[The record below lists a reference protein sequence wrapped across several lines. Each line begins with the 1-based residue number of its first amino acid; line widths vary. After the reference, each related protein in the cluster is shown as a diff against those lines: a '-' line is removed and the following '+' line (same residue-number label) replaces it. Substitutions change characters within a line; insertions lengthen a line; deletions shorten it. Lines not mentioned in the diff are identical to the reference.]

1 MRLLVIS
8 LFALLLMAPAG
19 LANEADR
26 SFLTR
31 LLEDNLSDAG
41 REVRIT
47 GFEGALSSRATIA
60 EITIADDDGIWLEL
74 RGAVLDWTRAALLR
88 GAIDVNELTAREIII
103 HRLPDTGESGFEARG
118 PFSLPDLPVS
128 VRIGMIAAERVELR
142 APLLGSPAAITLAGT
157 MTLAGG
163 EGTVDISANRID
175 EAQGSLRL
183 QAGFANESEVLVL
196 SLALEE
202 GPGGIA
208 ASALNLPGRPA
219 LALGIDGAGPLE
231 NFAADISLA
240 TDGQERVAGQVEL
253 LADQQGD
260 EETTRRFRL
269 DISGDL
275 TPLLAEDLRPVIGTR
290 SRLAAEGAQHG
301 DGRMELSGLT
311 LQTEA
316 MALAGELRLGPD
328 GLPERIALQGSIA
341 MRDGIAVVL
350 PFTEPRALLDSAGL
364 SLAFDASESADWHLE
379 LDINGF
385 RNPDLQIAELS
396 LNGIGQIAS
405 LAGEDTIDAVLDFA
419 ASGIVATD
427 PALAEALGDS
437 ASGSISLIWNE
448 GRPVQLPGLLVDGAD
463 YRISGEGEIVRGEYR
478 GRIDVQLENMARYS
492 GLAGRPL
499 SGAVQG
505 GFAGMVNPFTGAF
518 DILARVQGRD
528 LTVDQSELDSLL
540 SGESDIQAAVRRDR
554 QGLHMRGFTL
564 DVQTLVLSGFGT
576 ATRDRTV
583 LEAEMLFSDLSV
595 LGGGWGGALL
605 AEARFSDHNGVQTL
619 EARANGRDLRY
630 GQAELDRLLAGET
643 RMAMQ
648 VHRAEEVVT
657 IEDFG
662 IVGESLGAMVSGQ
675 WAEGDSDLVAR
686 LRLDDLS
693 RLRPGFGGSFETR
706 VDLTEGPD
714 QVRHL
719 NIVAESNDLR
729 TGSPYIDLIGAG
741 TTRLDMSAALQGNR
755 LRIDRAELRNPQGH
769 ATLSADITEERR
781 RLDLQAQ
788 LDTLATLVPGYDG
801 AARLSGR
808 IDETAAG
815 YALDLQGSGPANLD
829 ISVSGQM
836 QPNLRADLALS
847 GNGDLVLLNP
857 LISPVLAQG
866 PFRFDLRLNGPL
878 VPASLSGRV
887 STSQARVVS
896 LNAGITVENILG
908 NLDLAGGRANVALTG
923 DIAAGGRLR
932 TSGSVGLGATLDS
945 NLQITADAIRLV
957 DPQLYEATAS
967 GMVTV
972 SGPLIGGPLVSGA
985 LRLSEA
991 EIRIPSTV
999 LAGTG
1004 FIPQRIRH
1012 VSESAAARQTRARA
1026 GILQGSRE
1034 STSTRPIRL
1043 DLLLEAPNRIF
1054 VRGRGLDAELG
1065 GALRL
1070 GGTVRDVIPSG
1081 EFGLIRGRLDLLG
1094 NRFTLSEG
1102 FASLQGQFIPY
1113 IRLAATTMSDGIST
1127 TVSVEGLATEPA
1139 IRFTSAPELPDE
1151 EIVSRLIFGRDL
1163 TSLSPFQAAQLASAV
1178 ATLTG
1183 RGGPGVVERLR
1194 DGFGLDDLDITTD
1207 DSGTSALRAG
1217 RYVAE
1222 NVYTDIS
1229 VDSQGRSE
1237 ISINLDVTPS
1247 LTVRGRVD
1255 TQGRTGLGL
1264 YFERDY

>member
-1 MRLLVIS
+1 MRLLLIS

-26 SFLTR
+26 GFLTR

-88 GAIDVNELTAREIII
+88 GEVDVNELTAREIII

-118 PFSLPDLPVS
+118 PFSLPDLPVA
-128 VRIGMIAAERVELR
+128 VRIGTIAAERVELR
-142 APLLGSPAAITLAGT
+142 APLLGSPAVITLAGT
-157 MTLAGG
+157 MNLAGG
-163 EGTVDISANRID
+163 EGTVDIAANRID
-175 EAQGSLRL
+175 GAQGSLRM
-183 QAGFANESEVLVL
+183 QAGFANESRVLVL
-196 SLALEE
+196 SMALEE

-208 ASALNLPGRPA
+208 ATALDLPDRPA

-253 LADQQGD
+253 LAEQHGD
-260 EETTRRFRL
+260 DEMTRRFRL
-269 DISGDL
+269 DIAGDL
-275 TPLLAEDLRPVIGTR
+275 TPLLAEDLRPVIGTH

-301 DGRMELSGLT
+301 DGRMELSDLT

-316 MALAGELRLGPD
+316 MALSGAVRLGPD
-328 GLPERIALQGSIA
+328 RLPERIALEGRIA
-341 MRDGIAVVL
+341 MRDGSAVVL
-350 PFTEPRALLDSAGL
+350 PFTEPRARIDTAGL
-364 SLAFDASESADWHLE
+364 SLRFDASESADWHMQ

-385 RNPDLQIAELS
+385 RNPDLQIARLS
-396 LNGIGQIAS
+396 LDGIGQIAS
-405 LAGEDTIDAVLDFA
+405 VAGEDTIDAVLDFA
-419 ASGIVATD
+419 AAGIAATD
-427 PALAEALGDS
+427 PALAEALGES
-437 ASGSISLIWNE
+437 ASGSVSLIWNE
-448 GRPVQLPGLLVDGAD
+448 GRPVQLPGLLIDGAD
-463 YRISGEGEIVRGEYR
+463 YRISGAGEIVRGEYR
-478 GRIDVQLENMARYS
+478 GRIDVHLENMARYS
-492 GLAGRPL
+492 ALTGRSL
-499 SGAVQG
+499 SGAMQG
-505 GFAGMVNPFTGAF
+505 GFAGIVNPFTGAF

-528 LTVDQSELDSLL
+528 LTVDHPELDRLL
-540 SGESDIQAAVRRDR
+540 SGESDIQAAVRRDQ

-576 ATRDRTV
+576 ATRNRTV
-583 LEAEMLFSDLSV
+583 IEAEMLFSDLSV
-595 LGGGWGGALL
+595 LGGGWGGTLL

-619 EARANGRDLRY
+619 EAGASGRDLRY
-630 GQAELDRLLAGET
+630 GQPELDRLLAGET
-643 RMAMQ
+643 RMAMR
-648 VHRAEEVVT
+648 VHRAGEVITFEE
-657 IEDFG
+657 FG
-662 IVGESLGAMVSGQ
+662 IAGEALAAMVSGQ
-675 WAEGDSDLVAR
+675 WAEGASDIVAR

-706 VDLTEGPD
+706 TQLTEGPD
-714 QVRHL
+714 RVRHL
-719 NIVAESNDLR
+719 SVEAMGNDLR
-729 TGSPYIDLIGAG
+729 TGNPYFDLIAAG

-755 LRIDRAELRNPQGH
+755 LRVDRAELRNPQGH
-769 ATLSADITEERR
+769 ATLSADITDELR
-781 RLDLQAQ
+781 RLELQAQ
-788 LDTLATLVPGYDG
+788 LDTLATLVPGFDG

-815 YALDLQGSGPANLD
+815 YVLDLHGSGPAGLD

-836 QPNLRADLALS
+836 QPNLRADLALAGS
-847 GNGDLVLLNP
+847 GDLVLLNP
-857 LISPVLAQG
+857 VISPVLAQG

-887 STSQARVVS
+887 STAEARIVS

-908 NLDLAGGRANVALTG
+908 SLDLAGGRANVALAG
-923 DIAAGGRLR
+923 DVAAGGRLR
-932 TSGSVGLGATLDS
+932 ASGSVGLAAALDS
-945 NLQITADAIRLV
+945 NLQVTVDAIRLV
-957 DPQLYEATAS
+957 DPQLYETTAT
-967 GMVTV
+967 GTVTV
-972 SGPLIGGPLVSGA
+972 TGPLVGGPLVSGA
-985 LRLSEA
+985 LRLTET

-1012 VSESAAARQTRARA
+1012 VNETATARQTRVRAGVLQDARA
-1026 GILQGSRE
+1026 T
-1034 STSTRPIRL
+1034 TSATPIRL
-1043 DLLLEAPNRIF
+1043 DLSLDSPNRIF

-1065 GALRL
+1065 GFLRL
-1070 GGTVRDVIPSG
+1070 GGTVLDVVPTG

-1102 FASLQGQFIPY
+1102 FASLQGQFIPF

-1139 IRFTSAPELPDE
+1139 IRFTSSPELPDE

-1183 RGGPGVVERLR
+1183 RGGPGLVERLR

-1255 TQGRTGLGL
+1255 TEGRTGLGL